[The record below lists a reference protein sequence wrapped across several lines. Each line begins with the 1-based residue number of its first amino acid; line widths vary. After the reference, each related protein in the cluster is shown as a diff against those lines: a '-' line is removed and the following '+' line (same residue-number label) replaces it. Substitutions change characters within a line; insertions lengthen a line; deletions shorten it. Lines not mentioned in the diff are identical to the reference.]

1 MRLILLFISFS
12 LFADLSSNIEAN
24 KTKFEN
30 IALEIWDFAEMG
42 YLEEKSSK
50 LLQETLI
57 EAGFT
62 VKTGIAGI
70 PTAFVAE
77 YNNNGPIIGILA
89 EFDALPGLSQN
100 NTPFRESLGADA
112 GHACGH
118 HLFAAGSTQAAVALK
133 YWLES
138 TKTPGTIRLYG
149 TPAEEEEAE
158 KFT

>member
-100 NTPFRESLGADA
+100 NTPFRESLGGDA

-118 HLFAAGSTQAAVALK
+118 HLFAAGSTPVSYTHLT
-133 YWLES
+133 LP
-138 TKTPGTIRLYG
+138 TK
-149 TPAEEEEAE
+149 A
-158 KFT
+158 